1 MAREP
6 VQVAVDGRSLPSL
19 VKVMSS
25 GKKYHITIQDY
36 NKMCV
41 MRREKLQ
48 QLGHD
53 EPPPKRPADTDTLVT
68 EVQTSAMLGNGGTV
82 LQNVSADKEG
92 EKKQL
97 ELAQIGSNAATIL
110 KNVGLKNIT
119 IAPITPKTATVTS
132 QTFPSPAVSSPSLLV
147 TTPMKLPQLGPAVS
161 ITSEMAT
168 SLPIMASS
176 PMIMPKIPKSLTVIP
191 QTMAAG
197 AARGAVGGAAGGAEP
212 ARP

>member
-6 VQVAVDGRSLPSL
+6 IQVAVDGRRLPSL

-25 GKKYHITIQDY
+25 GKQYHITIQDY

-53 EPPPKRPADTDTLVT
+53 DPRPKRLSTDTETLVT

-82 LQNVSADKEG
+82 LQNVPTDKES
-92 EKKQL
+92 EKKEL

-132 QTFPSPAVSSPSLLV
+132 QTFPSPVVASPSLLV
-147 TTPMKLPQLGPAVS
+147 TTPMKLPHFGPAVS
-161 ITSEMAT
+161 ITSETIAT
-168 SLPIMASS
+168 NLPLMASS
-176 PMIMPKIPKSLTVIP
+176 AMIMPKIPKSLTVIP
-191 QTMAAG
+191 QTIMPQSVAPPALVQSADG
-197 AARGAVGGAAGGAEP
+197 